1 LMGRRARPASRPPA
15 SYPTSRQAARAPAED
30 RALGRELPF
39 SAIILAGGRSV
50 RFGRDKSTEMVA
62 GRLLL
67 QHVVDAVGPIASEIV
82 VVRAPG
88 MPPPAVNSETP
99 LRHVED
105 VREGGALAG
114 LYSGLLVCSQPIALA
129 LGCDMPLLSRP
140 LLRHLWGLLNRDTDA
155 VMPLWE
161 GKEEPL
167 HAFYRRTCLSAI
179 EKALDGGRR
188 RFVDFLPD
196 VRVRYVTHDELRRLD
211 PEGRSFWNV
220 NYPSD
225 LARILPVLE
234 ATVPPTG
241 E

>member
-1 LMGRRARPASRPPA
+1 LA
-15 SYPTSRQAARAPAED
+15 
-30 RALGRELPF
+30 RELPF

-50 RFGRDKSTEMVA
+50 RFGRDKSAEIVA
-62 GRLLL
+62 GRPLL
-67 QHVVDAVGPIASEIV
+67 QRVVDAVSPIASEIV

-88 MPPPAVNSETP
+88 ASPPPVSSERP

-114 LYSGLLVCSQPIALA
+114 LYSGLLVCSQPAALA

-140 LLRHLWGLLNRDTDA
+140 LLRHLRGLLKQDVDV

-179 EKALDGGRR
+179 EKALDEGER
-188 RFVDFLPD
+188 RFVHFLPD

-234 ATVPPTG
+234 G
-241 E
+241 ETPSTKE

>member
-1 LMGRRARPASRPPA
+1 
-15 SYPTSRQAARAPAED
+15 
-30 RALGRELPF
+30 LGPELPF

-50 RFGRDKSTEMVA
+50 RFGRDKSAEIVA
-62 GRLLL
+62 GRSLL

-88 MPPPAVNSETP
+88 TSPPPVSSETP
-99 LRHVED
+99 LRHAED
-105 VREGGALAG
+105 VRAGGALAG
-114 LYSGLLVCSQPIALA
+114 LYSGLLVCSQPVALA

-140 LLRHLWGLLNRDTDA
+140 LLRYLWGLLSQDVDA

-167 HAFYRRTCLSAI
+167 HAFYRRTCLAAI
-179 EKALDGGRR
+179 EKALDEGKR
-188 RFVDFLPD
+188 RFVQFLPD
-196 VRVRYVTHDELRRLD
+196 VRVRYVSHDELRRLD
-211 PEGRSFWNV
+211 AEGRSFWNV

-234 ATVPPTG
+234 GTMPPTG